1 MPGDERK
8 SRMKVEHHYR
18 AFYFTTA
25 WTLGLLLLGSVVH
38 ATGSSLACPDWPT
51 CFGTLMPEMT
61 GGVFWE
67 HLHRL
72 VAGGLVLIFVGATY
86 LAWRPEARRPA
97 IRKWALVGIGLL
109 LVQSVF
115 GGLTV
120 LMRLPDAVSTTH
132 LALAFLFLAL
142 VTGLTVVTSP
152 GWARGS
158 GAGGALRGLRT
169 LAVSAAVLTFVQS
182 VLGAAVRHMDAGLV
196 CPDLPLCLG
205 QWIPPLQ
212 TATVAV
218 HFGHRVTGLLLLI
231 TLLVLTVRAV
241 RSLAPSAARTLAAF
255 AGVVGALQ
263 VLLGFVSVYTRLA
276 VVPVSFHTLLAAAIL
291 TLTVGVAVMTWAPGE
306 ISGAPSESSEL
317 GAAGLGAVGPGA
329 SLS

>member
-1 MPGDERK
+1 M
-8 SRMKVEHHYR
+8 
-18 AFYFTTA
+18 TTG

-51 CFGTLMPEMT
+51 CFGTMVPEMT

-72 VAGGLVLIFVGATY
+72 VAGGLVLIFMAATY
-86 LAWRPEARRPA
+86 MAWKPEAGRPA
-97 IRKWALVGIGLL
+97 IRMWAVAGIVLL
-109 LVQSVF
+109 LVQSLF

-120 LMRLPDAVSTTH
+120 LMQLPDAVSTTH

-152 GWARGS
+152 GWSGSGSGS
-158 GAGGALRGLRT
+158 GAGAHLLELRT
-169 LAVSAAVLTFVQS
+169 LAVFGAGLTFFQS

-196 CPDLPLCLG
+196 CPDVPLCLG

-218 HFGHRVTGLLLLI
+218 HFGHRVTGILLLI
-231 TLLVLTVRAV
+231 TLLTLAV
-241 RSLAPSAARTLAAF
+241 RSVRSLEPSAARTLAIS
-255 AGVVGALQ
+255 AGVLATLQ
-263 VLLGFVSVYTRLA
+263 VLLGFLSVYTRLA
-276 VVPVSFHTLLAAAIL
+276 VLPVSFHTLLAAAIL
-291 TLTVGVAVMTWAPGE
+291 AVTVGVAVMTWAPGE
-306 ISGAPSESSEL
+306 
-317 GAAGLGAVGPGA
+317 GPGA
-329 SLS
+329 PDGPSELRAVGHGTAGHGATRNGG

>member
-1 MPGDERK
+1 MNSEQ
-8 SRMKVEHHYR
+8 HYR
-18 AFYFTTA
+18 AFYITTG

-51 CFGTLMPEMT
+51 CFGTMVPEMT

-72 VAGGLVLIFVGATY
+72 VAGGLVLIFIAATY
-86 LAWRPEARRPA
+86 MAWKPEAHRPA
-97 IRKWALVGIGLL
+97 IRKWALAGIALL
-109 LVQSVF
+109 LVQSLF

-120 LMRLPDAVSTTH
+120 LMQLPDAVSTTH

-152 GWARGS
+152 GWSGSGSGS
-158 GAGGALRGLRT
+158 GAGAHLLELRT
-169 LAVSAAVLTFVQS
+169 LAVFGAGLTFFQS

-196 CPDLPLCLG
+196 CPDVPLCLG

-218 HFGHRVTGLLLLI
+218 HFGHRVTGILLLI
-231 TLLVLTVRAV
+231 TLLTLAV
-241 RSLAPSAARTLAAF
+241 RSVRSLEPSAARTLAIS
-255 AGVVGALQ
+255 AGVLATLQ
-263 VLLGFVSVYTRLA
+263 VLLGFLSVYTVLA
-276 VVPVSFHTLLAAAIL
+276 VLPVSFHTLLAATIL
-291 TLTVGVAVMTWAPGE
+291 AVTVGVAVMTWAPGE
-306 ISGAPSESSEL
+306 GSSAPDEPSEL
-317 GAAGLGAVGPGA
+317 GAVGHGATLDGG
-329 SLS
+329 

>member
-1 MPGDERK
+1 MNTEQ
-8 SRMKVEHHYR
+8 HYR
-18 AFYFTTA
+18 AFYITTG

-51 CFGTLMPEMT
+51 CYGTMLPEMT

-72 VAGGLVLIFVGATY
+72 VAGGLVLIFIAATY
-86 LAWRPEARRPA
+86 MAWGPEARRPA
-97 IRKWALVGIGLL
+97 IRKWAVAGIVLL
-109 LVQSVF
+109 LVQSLF

-152 GWARGS
+152 AWSGGIGAVARS
-158 GAGGALRGLRT
+158 GAGASVRGLRT
-169 LAVSAAVLTFVQS
+169 LAVFGAVLTFLQS

-196 CPDLPLCLG
+196 CPDIPLCLG

-231 TLLVLTVRAV
+231 TLLALTVQAA
-241 RSLAPSAARTLAAF
+241 RSLGPSAARTLAIS
-255 AGVVGALQ
+255 AGVLVTLQ
-263 VLLGFVSVYTRLA
+263 VLLGFASVYTRLA
-276 VVPVSFHTLLAAAIL
+276 VVPVSFHTLLAATIL
-291 TLTVGVAVMTWAPGE
+291 TVTVAVAVMTWAPGE
-306 ISGAPSESSEL
+306 GSDAPDEPSEL
-317 GAAGLGAVGPGA
+317 GAVGHEAVRQGG
-329 SLS
+329 